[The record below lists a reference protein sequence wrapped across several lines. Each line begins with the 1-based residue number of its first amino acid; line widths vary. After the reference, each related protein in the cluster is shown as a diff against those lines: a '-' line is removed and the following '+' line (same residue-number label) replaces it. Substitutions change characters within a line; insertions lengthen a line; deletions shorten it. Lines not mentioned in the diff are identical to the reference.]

1 MTPNDELL
9 ARTLRHIIE
18 NPREWDQESWAH
30 RWEDEDKLG
39 RDVCGTA
46 YCFAGTAVV
55 LTGHPILWEGDHA
68 FSDLVVDGDGVEE
81 VPGVARRELG
91 LSADDAEWLFHP
103 ENSLTNLCDIV
114 RQITDGRVDI
124 TPPAELA
131 DATSGSAG

>member
-46 YCFAGTAVV
+46 
-55 LTGHPILWEGDHA
+55 
-68 FSDLVVDGDGVEE
+68 
-81 VPGVARRELG
+81 
-91 LSADDAEWLFHP
+91 
-103 ENSLTNLCDIV
+103 
-114 RQITDGRVDI
+114 DGRVDI